1 MRLEIICQDRLG
13 IAQDVLDILVA
24 HNIDLRGIEIDAAG
38 KIFLNFPSIEF
49 ADFQHL
55 MPKIRRI
62 DGIEDV
68 KTTAFMPVERE
79 KHQLKAIL
87 QTLPDP
93 VFSIDSR
100 GIITQVN
107 DAIEV
112 GLSITQQQVIGKEIG
127 DIVKGFNFA
136 KWLDSKEVLAQA
148 FKLKFADQDYLAD
161 ILPIFIH
168 DSQEDKILAGA
179 VIILKSEVRLGQQ
192 LSAFNRPQTAGF
204 DAIIKQSV
212 AMKRVITSATHVA
225 ATDNPVLL
233 LGENGCGKKT
243 LAKACHSASA
253 RSEHEP
259 VFFDTVGLTEEQVA
273 AQLFGRVESTEDA
286 ATVGLLEQADG
297 GTLIMS
303 DIAEI
308 SVEIQGRILRLIE
321 HGKYSRQGEVNE
333 RTANVRIIACSSYDL
348 HNRMDRGLLR
358 DDLYYRLTSMAIMI
372 PPLRERRAD
381 ILPLADNI
389 IQKKCVKLGRHRAR
403 LSKAAADYLLNYP
416 WPGNIDQLEK
426 TIERVLASELQQ
438 EISVESLQ
446 LPTNATKVSFIDE
459 NFEGSLDQEV
469 KNFEKE
475 LLQRLY
481 PFYPST
487 RQLAKK
493 LGLSH
498 TAIANKL
505 RDYGISRSGLKK

>member
-13 IAQDVLDILVA
+13 IAQDVLDILVE

-93 VFSIDSR
+93 VFSIDRR

-136 KWLDSKEVLAQA
+136 KWLDGKEVLAQA

-168 DSQEDKILAGA
+168 DSQEEKILAGA

-192 LSAFNRPQTAGF
+192 LSAFNRLHAPGF
-204 DAIIKQSV
+204 EAIVKQSV

-225 ATDNPVLL
+225 VSDSLILL

-243 LAKACHSASA
+243 LAKACHLASS
-253 RSEHEP
+253 RSEEEL
-259 VFFDTVGLTEEQVA
+259 VIFDTVGLTEEQVA
-273 AQLFGRVESTEDA
+273 VQLFGSGDPATSEGKQGLIEKADA
-286 ATVGLLEQADG
+286 
-297 GTLIMS
+297 GTLIIS
-303 DIAEI
+303 DIAEM
-308 SVEIQGRILRLIE
+308 SMEIQGRLLRLVE
-321 HGKYSRQGEVNE
+321 QGKFCRQGEVDE
-333 RTANVRIIACSSYDL
+333 RNASVRVIACSSYDL
-348 HNRMDRGLLR
+348 NNRMDSGLFR
-358 DDLYYRLTSMAIMI
+358 DDLYYRMTSMAIMI

-381 ILPLADNI
+381 ILPLTDNI
-389 IQKKCVKLGRHRAR
+389 IQKKCAKLGRHRVR

-416 WPGNIDQLEK
+416 WPGNINQLEK
-426 TIERVLASELQQ
+426 TIERVLASDIQQ
-438 EISVESLQ
+438 EIGIDSLQ